1 MTSSIDRLR
10 GASRTNLA
18 ALAVAALALF
28 IALGGTSHAAGLLIG
43 TKRIKDNAVNSKKI
57 KDNRVTSADLKNNGV
72 QSADLADGGIQLAD
86 LSGPL
91 QAKVNQVV
99 NGLID
104 TGQLA
109 NGAVTNPKLASNSVT
124 SSKVAANSLNSGDL
138 GSSSVGSSEIAAGG
152 VGSSEIAGNGV
163 GSSEIATGA
172 VAGAEVA
179 GNAIQGDEIENGSLT
194 AADVGQH
201 SGSIGRNFPA
211 VPAGACEF
219 VFIDPVPGPGSLDN
233 RVAVVTPGPG
243 FGGNVSFH
251 AEAEGPQLRLKAC
264 NSSGGAIDPDGA
276 GTNYNYVV
284 FG

>member
-43 TKRIKDNAVNSKKI
+43 TKRIKDNAVTSKKI
-57 KDNRVTSADLKNNGV
+57 KDNRVS
-72 QSADLADGGIQLAD
+72 SADLADGGIQMTD

-91 QAKVNQVV
+91 QAKINEVAG
-99 NGLID
+99 GLID

-109 NGAVTNPKLASNSVT
+109 NGAVTNPKLASNSV
-124 SSKVAANSLNSGDL
+124 SSTKVAANSLTSGDL

-152 VGSSEIAGNGV
+152 VGASEIAGNGV

-172 VAGAEVA
+172 AAGAEVA
-179 GNAIQGDEIENGSLT
+179 GNAIQGDEVENGSLT
-194 AADVGQH
+194 AADVGQF
-201 SGSIGRNFPA
+201 SGSVGRNFGA
-211 VPAGACEF
+211 VPAGACGF
-219 VFIDPVPGPGSLDN
+219 VFIDPVPGPGSIDN
-233 RVAVVTPGPG
+233 RVSVVTPGPG
-243 FGGNVSFH
+243 FSGNVSFH

-264 NSSGGAIDPDGA
+264 NPSGVAVDPDGA

>member
-1 MTSSIDRLR
+1 MATPTPRGNHMTSSIDRLR
-10 GASRTNLA
+10 GASRINLA

-57 KDNRVTSADLKNNGV
+57 KDNRVTSADL
-72 QSADLADGGIQLAD
+72 ADGGIQMTD

-91 QAKVNQVV
+91 QAKINEVAG
-99 NGLID
+99 GLID

-109 NGAVTNPKLASNSVT
+109 NGAVTNPKLASNSV
-124 SSKVAANSLNSGDL
+124 SSTKVAANSLTSGDL

-152 VGSSEIAGNGV
+152 VGASEIAGNGV

-179 GNAIQGDEIENGSLT
+179 GNAIQGDEVENGSLT
-194 AADVGQH
+194 AADVGQF
-201 SGSIGRNFPA
+201 SGSVGRNFGA
-211 VPAGACEF
+211 VPAGACGF
-219 VFIDPVPGPGSLDN
+219 VFIDPVPGPGSIDN
-233 RVAVVTPGPG
+233 RVSVVTPGPG
-243 FGGNVSFH
+243 FSGNVSFH

-264 NSSGGAIDPDGA
+264 NPSGGAIDPDGA